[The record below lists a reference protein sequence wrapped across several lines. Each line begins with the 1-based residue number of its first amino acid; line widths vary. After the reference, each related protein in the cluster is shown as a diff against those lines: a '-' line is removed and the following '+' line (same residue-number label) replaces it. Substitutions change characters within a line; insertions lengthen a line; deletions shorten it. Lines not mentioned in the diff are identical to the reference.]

1 MAQAGDRVIAK
12 KAGVKVYEQPDANTE
27 YTFASGSPSVPTY
40 ALDEQIGTFIRSQQ
54 YSRFLW
60 FKVKAIRKYQA
71 LIITRSNGL
80 IPIISYENRTEEFEG
95 WVRNTD
101 VSVISA
107 FVPVEEPEE
116 NVPSGQSEN
125 GSESGKE
132 NGAETD
138 TPNDPE
144 NPSAPKSTAANTSN
158 TDTKTKAL
166 TTIMYV
172 MIGVVLSIAVK
183 IIFFP
188 SVNSQKK

>member
-1 MAQAGDRVIAK
+1 MAQAGDRVISK
-12 KAGVKVYEQPDANTE
+12 KDGVKVYAQPDANTE

-40 ALDEQIGTFIRSQQ
+40 ALDEQIGTFIRSQL

-107 FVPVEEPEE
+107 YAPVEET
-116 NVPSGQSEN
+116 VPGGQSEN
-125 GSESGKE
+125 GSESGTD
-132 NGAETD
+132 NTPETD

-144 NPSAPKSTAANTSN
+144 NPSAPKTTAASTSN
-158 TDTKTKAL
+158 TNTTTKTL
-166 TTIMYV
+166 TTVMYV
-172 MIGVVLSIAVK
+172 MIGVVLSIVVK

-188 SVNSQKK
+188 SVNSQNK